1 MTSALAASGVLVW
14 KIEGMIGLTKHQ
26 NKLHGKTKTAKCP
39 SKCPPHVGRYQPIK
53 RRNVI
58 SLRQFLMQ
66 RNLGPRKSFSVKVAD
81 DFF

>member
-39 SKCPPHVGRYQPIK
+39 SKCPPHFGRYQPIK

-58 SLRQFLMQ
+58 SLRQFLNAAEFGETPWMPKPP
-66 RNLGPRKSFSVKVAD
+66 PRGSN
-81 DFF
+81 